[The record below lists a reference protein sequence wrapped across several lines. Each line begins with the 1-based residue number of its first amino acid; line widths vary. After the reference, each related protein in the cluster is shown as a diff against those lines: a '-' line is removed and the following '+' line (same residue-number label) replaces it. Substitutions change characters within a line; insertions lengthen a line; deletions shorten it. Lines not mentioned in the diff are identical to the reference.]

1 MNILFIDNI
10 EDNIEDNISYGKN
23 KVKSLLFRFV
33 GFYINKIKNKK
44 IYYINLNVQRI
55 NKNINSKIFKIIL
68 KFIFNKEKVYVV
80 LSKTTSE
87 IMQLK
92 EKINK
97 IIPNL
102 VIVSSQNNLYDN
114 DKKYIE
120 DYINE
125 NKIDKKEI
133 KILLVID
140 KLEYAQ
146 KRKIEELLEKYK
158 IVDIYA
164 TKYILNLKEYID
176 EINNNLGTV
185 IEIIDKIPKEY
196 YNILLVFSKEY
207 KNFQTK
213 SSFILDY
220 NNSDLDIKSNT
231 YLIYKN
237 NIKLFDNLFNK
248 LGIQM
253 SRYERTKLGKLYIHA
268 SRLILDK

>member
-1 MNILFIDNI
+1 MNILFI
-10 EDNIEDNISYGKN
+10 DNIEDNISYGKN

-253 SRYERTKLGKLYIHA
+253 SRYEKTKLGKLYIHA

>member
-1 MNILFIDNI
+1 MNILFI
-10 EDNIEDNISYGKN
+10 DNIEDNISYGKN

-140 KLEYAQ
+140 KLELAQ

>member
-10 EDNIEDNISYGKN
+10 EDNISYGKN
-23 KVKSLLFRFV
+23 NVKSLLFRFV

-120 DYINE
+120 DYIN
-125 NKIDKKEI
+125 
-133 KILLVID
+133 
-140 KLEYAQ
+140 
-146 KRKIEELLEKYK
+146 
-158 IVDIYA
+158 
-164 TKYILNLKEYID
+164 
-176 EINNNLGTV
+176 
-185 IEIIDKIPKEY
+185 
-196 YNILLVFSKEY
+196 
-207 KNFQTK
+207 
-213 SSFILDY
+213 
-220 NNSDLDIKSNT
+220 
-231 YLIYKN
+231 
-237 NIKLFDNLFNK
+237 
-248 LGIQM
+248 
-253 SRYERTKLGKLYIHA
+253 
-268 SRLILDK
+268 